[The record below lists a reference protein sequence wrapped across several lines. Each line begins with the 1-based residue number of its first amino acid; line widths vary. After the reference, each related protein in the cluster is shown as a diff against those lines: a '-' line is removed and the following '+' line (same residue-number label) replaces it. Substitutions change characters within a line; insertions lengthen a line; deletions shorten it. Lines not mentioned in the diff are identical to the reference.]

1 MPSMDFDRAII
12 ALSAHSE
19 IFEIVLSL
27 AEKGVLAA
35 PTSLKDLASM
45 AGVSSARLP
54 QLQEA
59 MHAGRT
65 SAIFDESQSGDWS
78 LGCTKAD
85 ATTMRMMLHSVN
97 LYKLHV
103 HQAIDDVTVVISK
116 PAHPSQLVEFLE
128 KTLEGFSKMQ
138 TTAHA
143 LIDLAHRAKQRF
155 TVMTPF
161 VDDAGIAR
169 IIELFESTASDV
181 QRELIIRR
189 PISEAL
195 TNNGAILARMGVKV
209 QDFRISK
216 EEVGEHE
223 TFHAKV
229 VRVDDDECYVGSSNM
244 TQWSFN
250 YSLELGFLVRGE
262 AGRRVSRILDA
273 VQSVSTSVHL

>member
-1 MPSMDFDRAII
+1 
-12 ALSAHSE
+12 
-19 IFEIVLSL
+19 
-27 AEKGVLAA
+27 
-35 PTSLKDLASM
+35 
-45 AGVSSARLP
+45 
-54 QLQEA
+54 
-59 MHAGRT
+59 
-65 SAIFDESQSGDWS
+65 
-78 LGCTKAD
+78 
-85 ATTMRMMLHSVN
+85 
-97 LYKLHV
+97 V